1 MISRTISHYRVLRK
15 LGGGGMGVVYEAE
28 DLKLHRH
35 LALKFLPD
43 DLLQAPIALQ
53 RFEREAQA
61 ASAINH
67 PNICTVYE
75 IDTADGQTFIAM
87 ELLEGKTLRD
97 TIDGRPLEPQL
108 LLDLA
113 IQIADALCAA
123 HGRGIVHRD
132 IKPANIFVSESG
144 QVKILDFGLAKT
156 AQSTTAAVSADTA
169 LTAPGG
175 SVGTLC
181 YMSPEQV
188 RGKELDA
195 RTDLFSFG
203 TVLYEMATGVMPFR
217 GEASGVVAEAI
228 LNRAPVAAVR
238 LNPEVPQKLEEI
250 INKALEK
257 DRELRY
263 QHAADMRSDLQRLKR
278 DSESGSTPI
287 PPAEIGAKRRG
298 RASKYG
304 WLGAAGVLVAVALGV
319 TAWLHYP
326 RQVHALTEADT
337 VVLADFAN
345 STGDAVFDGAL
356 KQALSVGLAQSPFL
370 NILPDR
376 KVSNTLKMM
385 RRSPEER
392 VDEKTALEICERMQS
407 KAVFAGSISTLGTQY
422 VLGLKAVNCRT
433 GDLLAQ
439 EQAQVAHKEDVLK
452 ALDELAIKLRTKV
465 GESLSTIQKYDVP
478 ISQATTSSLEALKA
492 VAMGKQQGERAKF
505 LDAIPFFKRAIELD
519 PNFAVAYADLGVLY
533 WDAGEQELAIG
544 YVKKAFELRERVS
557 EREKLAIAS
566 FYYMIVTGELDKRI
580 ETLEVLTRT
589 YPREMA
595 SHSNLGFAYEQA
607 GQLEKAAEEYRQ
619 AILLN
624 PKASVPYHNLGR
636 VLLYLNRREE
646 AKKIFREAIAKQI
659 DDINVHA
666 GLYEIA
672 LIERDTGE
680 MQRQVQWATG
690 KPDEDGMVEE
700 QVSAALFE
708 GKLASSRK
716 LLRRVNQLAAR
727 QNLKGEMAQA
737 TASTTMG
744 AALCGD
750 CRGVREQLAWEAL
763 AASDGWTTGVAAQA
777 LGICGHAGPAQRLID
792 EAHKRFPADT
802 LINAVGLP
810 AARAAIEIHRGNPQ
824 RAVELLESAAPYERS
839 YPLSIYL
846 RGIAYLQARQ
856 GPEAA
861 AEFQKIAGPSGADPT
876 SPEHV
881 LAYVGLARAYALQG
895 DTAKARAAYQ
905 DFLTLWK
912 DADPDIPILMQAK
925 AEYTKL

>member
-1 MISRTISHYRVLRK
+1 VIGQTISHYRVLRK

-35 LALKFLPD
+35 VALKFLPD
-43 DLLQAPIALQ
+43 DLVQAPFAMQ
-53 RFEREAQA
+53 RFEREAQS
-61 ASAINH
+61 ASALNH

-75 IDTADGQTFIAM
+75 IDTTDGRTFIAM
-87 ELLEGKTLRD
+87 ELLVGKTLKD
-97 TIDGRPLEPQL
+97 AINGKPLEPQL

-113 IQIADALCAA
+113 IQIADALSAA
-123 HGRGIVHRD
+123 HGKGIMHRD
-132 IKPANIFVSESG
+132 IKPANIFVRESG
-144 QVKILDFGLAKT
+144 QAKILDFGLAKT
-156 AQSTTAAVSADTA
+156 MLSASADTA

-175 SVGTLC
+175 NVGTLC

-188 RGKELDA
+188 RGKVLDA

-203 TVLYEMATGVMPFR
+203 SVLYEMATGVMPFR
-217 GEASGVVAEAI
+217 GEAPGVLAEGI
-228 LNRAPVAAVR
+228 LNHTPVSPVR
-238 LNPEVPQKLEEI
+238 LNPDVPPKLEEI
-250 INKALEK
+250 ITKALEK
-257 DRELRY
+257 KPELRY

-278 DSESGSTPI
+278 DSESGITPI
-287 PPAEIGAKRRG
+287 PPAEIGPKRRD
-298 RASKYG
+298 RASKHG
-304 WLGAAGVLVAVALGV
+304 WLGIAGAVVALALGV
-319 TAWLHYP
+319 SAWLYYP
-326 RQVHALTEADT
+326 RRAHALTDADT

-376 KVSNTLKMM
+376 KVSDTLTMM

-392 VDEKTALEICERMQS
+392 VDEKTALEVCERTQS
-407 KAVFAGSISTLGTQY
+407 KAVFAGSISSLGTQY

-433 GDLLAQ
+433 GDVLAQ
-439 EQAQVAHKEDVLK
+439 EQAQAERKEDVLK
-452 ALDELAIKLRTKV
+452 ALDGLASKLRERV

-492 VAMGKQQGERAKF
+492 AAMGKQQAERAKY
-505 LDAIPFFKRAIELD
+505 LEAIPFLKRAIELD
-519 PNFAVAYADLGVLY
+519 PTFAIAYVNLGVTY
-533 WDAGEQELAIG
+533 WDVGEQKPAIE
-544 YVKKAFELRERVS
+544 YAKKAFELRERVS

-566 FYYMIVTGELDKRI
+566 HYYLIVTGELDKRI

-589 YPREMA
+589 YPRDMP
-595 SHSNLGFAYEQA
+595 SHGNLGFTYEQA

-624 PKASVPYHNLGR
+624 PNASIPYHNLGR
-636 VLLYLNRREE
+636 VVLYLNRREE

-659 DDINVHA
+659 DDVNVHA

-680 MQRQVQWATG
+680 MRRQVEWATG
-690 KPDEDGMVEE
+690 KPDEDGMVQE
-700 QVSAALFE
+700 QVMAALFE

-716 LLRRVNQLAAR
+716 LLRRVNELAAR
-727 QNLKGEMAQA
+727 KNLKGEMAEA
-737 TASTTMG
+737 TAWTARG

-750 CRGVREQLAWEAL
+750 CRGVREQLASEAL
-763 AASDGWTTGVAAQA
+763 AGSDGWTKGMAAQA
-777 LGICGHAGPAQRLID
+777 LAICGHAGPAQSLID
-792 EAHKRFPADT
+792 EAHKRFPSDT

-810 AARAAIEIHRGNPQ
+810 TARAALEIHRGNPQ
-824 RAVELLESAAPYERS
+824 RAVELLGSADPYERS
-839 YPLSIYL
+839 YPLSMYL
-846 RGIAYLQARQ
+846 RGIAYLQARK
-856 GPEAA
+856 GAEAT
-861 AEFQKIAGPSGADPT
+861 AEFQKVAGPSGTEPT

-895 DTAKARAAYQ
+895 ETAKARAAYQ
-905 DFLTLWK
+905 DFFTLWK

-925 AEYTKL
+925 AEYAKL